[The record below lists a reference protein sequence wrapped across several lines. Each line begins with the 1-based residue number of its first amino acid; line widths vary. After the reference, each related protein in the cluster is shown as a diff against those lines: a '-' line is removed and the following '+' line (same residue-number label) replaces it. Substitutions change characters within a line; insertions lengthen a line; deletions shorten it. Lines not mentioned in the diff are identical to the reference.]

1 MAKPNEFLYNLE
13 QGTLYHKTLDN
24 LYASGQIGKT
34 CMICEKTFPIY
45 TPRDERMF
53 CNECCKRLKKLLYPN

>member
-13 QGTLYHKTLDN
+13 QGTLYHKTLDD
-24 LYASGQIGKT
+24 LYTSGQIGKT

-45 TPRDERMF
+45 TPRDE
-53 CNECCKRLKKLLYPN
+53 